1 MATSVRF
8 ELDAN
13 GIERKLDR
21 VSNRVENAV
30 AWQVRKDT
38 APYVPMLTGSL
49 DNRTRVDGGK
59 VIYPGPYSRYLYYGK
74 LMVSPTTGSAWARKG
89 ETKVLTE
96 KDLQYNTA
104 AHKLAHSHWFEA
116 SKAANLEKWLRV
128 AQKAVDNG

>member
-38 APYVPMLTGSL
+38 EPYVPMLTGTL
-49 DNRTRVDGGK
+49 KNTTRVNGGK
-59 VIYPGPYSRYLYYGK
+59 VIYPGPYARFLYYGK
-74 LMVSPTTGSAWARKG
+74 VMISPTTGTPFALKD
-89 ETKVLTE
+89 EKKVLTE

-104 AHKLAHSHWFEA
+104 AHKLAQSHWFEA
-116 SKAANLEKWLRV
+116 SKAKNLKSWLRV
-128 AQKAVDNG
+128 AQDEVDNG